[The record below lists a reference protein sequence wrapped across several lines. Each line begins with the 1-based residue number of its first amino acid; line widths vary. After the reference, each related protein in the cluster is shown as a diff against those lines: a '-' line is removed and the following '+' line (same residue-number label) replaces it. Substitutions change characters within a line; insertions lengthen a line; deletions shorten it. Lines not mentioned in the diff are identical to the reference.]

1 LGLSLTLLSAANMPG
16 ATLELSISGLRSAK
30 GVVLACLTA
39 NAKFFPDCGKDPQAH
54 KLKIAA
60 GAAATMHFDNLAPG
74 TYALALIHDENS
86 NDKMDLAGF
95 LPREGFAFSR
105 NPVILFGPPPFSS
118 AKIMLSD
125 GMTHQSVKMKY
136 FL

>member
-1 LGLSLTLLSAANMPG
+1 MALSLTLLSAATTPS
-16 ATLELSISGLRSAK
+16 ATLELSVSGLRSTK

-39 NAKFFPDCGKDPQAH
+39 NAKFFPDCGRDPQAH

-60 GAAATMHFDNLAPG
+60 GAAATMQFDNLAPG
-74 TYALALIHDENS
+74 TYALAIIHDENS
-86 NDKMDLAGF
+86 NDKMDLAAF

-105 NPVILFGPPPFSS
+105 NPVIMFGPPRFSS
-118 AKIMLSD
+118 AKFALGD
-125 GMTHQSVKMKY
+125 GTSHQSVKMKY